1 MTDKEIVDYLNGN
14 PTIEGIVSEMK
25 TWWSNDGTDKILQM
39 CFDKILE
46 LAEMKCEPYTRK
58 ERELYNSVN
67 KKKMT
72 KIGVNISDVFKG
84 ERKEE

>member
-1 MTDKEIVDYLNGN
+1 MTQGEVIDYLNGN

-25 TWWSNDGTDKILQM
+25 TWWTNEGTDKILQM

-46 LAEMKCEPYTRK
+46 L
-58 ERELYNSVN
+58 V
-67 KKKMT
+67 
-72 KIGVNISDVFKG
+72 